1 MKLSIGFALL
11 LIAPKLYAEAID
23 GFWQHE
29 EEPVWIEISAGGGQ
43 VVRNDNRPEAVGFEM
58 LRDLRPTEGDDSEW
72 SGEVY
77 AARLGEY
84 KDATLTLEGDDLLRF
99 KVKVGFMSR
108 TVLWRRV
115 ASLPAE

>member
-1 MKLSIGFALL
+1 M
-11 LIAPKLYAEAID
+11 
-23 GFWQHE
+23 
-29 EEPVWIEISAGGGQ
+29 V
-43 VVRNDNRPEAVGFEM
+43 
-58 LRDLRPTEGDDSEW
+58 
-72 SGEVY
+72 GEVY

-115 ASLPAE
+115 ASMPAE